1 METDCA
7 GNTWA
12 RIAAVSR
19 GRRPIL
25 QLSSYSSRK
34 YANRSRMNRGLTFL
48 ILLGF
53 FFVATPRLAAQ
64 SATCEQWLVPVTLIS
79 SDGDFTPGLNLSDL
93 ELGPH
98 SSESIK
104 VVSVEAESRPRRI
117 VILLDL
123 SGSMA
128 GPSTSSWNV
137 VAQFVRDLASDDSP
151 NLRFALILFSDHVME
166 TIDFS
171 RDRSAVDHRLK
182 AISADPAF
190 LKQYVHGRTALYDAL
205 QSGFQL
211 LRNPTSADSLL
222 VVTDGGD
229 TDSKVSLDHLLDELS
244 SSSTRVFSVLFTRR
258 LYERNDPHQDFLK
271 LKEFTEFVQ
280 RSGGDVFGPLLVNR
294 AGQYAMTNPR
304 RTSKPLP
311 QELTEFYREML
322 ENNVLSVKANRSFSK
337 PIKLELHASSQT
349 KEKWKNATLL
359 VPYQLGPCLSSH

>member
-1 METDCA
+1 M
-7 GNTWA
+7 
-12 RIAAVSR
+12 SR
-19 GRRPIL
+19 
-25 QLSSYSSRK
+25 
-34 YANRSRMNRGLTFL
+34 NRTIVLF
-48 ILLGF
+48 LGF
-53 FFVATPRLAAQ
+53 FYFAARFLAAQ
-64 SATCEQWLVPVTLIS
+64 SSTCEQRLVPVTLVS
-79 SDGDFTPGLNLSDL
+79 RDGDFATGFSLSDF

-98 SSESIK
+98 SSESINL
-104 VVSVEAESRPRRI
+104 VSVAPDSRPRRI
-117 VILLDL
+117 VILLDV

-137 VAQFVRDLASDDSP
+137 VPEFVRDLANDDSP
-151 NLRFALILFSDHVME
+151 NLRFALLLFSDRVME

-171 RDRSAVDHRLK
+171 QDRSAVGHRLK
-182 AISADPAF
+182 AISEDPAF

-229 TDSKVSLDHLLDELS
+229 TDSKISLDHLLDELS

-294 AGQYAMTNPR
+294 AGQYAMTNPQ
-304 RTSKPLP
+304 RTTKPLP
-311 QELTEFYREML
+311 QELTEFYKEML
-322 ENNVLSVKANRSFSK
+322 ENSVLSVKANTSLTKS
-337 PIKLELHASSQT
+337 IKLELHSSTQM
-349 KEKWKNATLL
+349 KEKWKGAMLL
-359 VPYQLGPCLSSH
+359 FPHQLGPCFSPN